1 MTAPVPVPTVKKL
14 GPGVLTVGAV
24 GSPLDFAGRCTSVKI
39 VPKVDTED
47 DVLTLDGTTEAGDRT
62 YTATLEATCFQD
74 DLTAGGL
81 VDYSW
86 AHKGEVHPATFTPYN
101 GGRSIVGEVVI
112 DPLEIGGDVGK
123 KNTSDIKWAF
133 VGFPDLVDDLA

>member
-1 MTAPVPVPTVKKL
+1 MTSPTPTVKKL

-39 VPKVDTED
+39 SPTVDTED
-47 DVLTLDGTTEAGDRT
+47 DVPLLDGSTEAGDRT
-62 YTATLEATCFQD
+62 YGATLEATVYQD

-86 AHKGEVHPATFTPYN
+86 AHRGEIVPCTFTPYT
-101 GGRSIVGEVVI
+101 GSRSVAGELVV

-123 KNTSDIKWAF
+123 KNTSDLKWAF
-133 VGFPDLVDDLA
+133 VGFPDLVDDLT